1 MRKLLQFRKL
11 IGLDGHWGWYLASY
25 PATAVLEV
33 VGVGLVPLFF
43 AAVMD
48 PGAASRIPFVGRWL
62 GAELAEQVVPLGVGL
77 IAFFAFKNAALAVIT
92 FLQTRYLARCQ
103 ADLSTRL
110 LGIYLRQPYNFHLQ
124 RNSSELVRNATGV
137 TFNVFTGVVQPAC
150 TMATD
155 ALFVT
160 LIAAVLFVAA
170 PLATLVAVAVLGG
183 VSFAFYAAFR
193 RKVRVLGKE
202 HLDYS
207 TEMNKWLNQA
217 LGGVKEVKIFGREAF
232 FVERYHEQIT
242 AFSRS
247 YLWFMA
253 ISTLPRYFLE
263 TLFVA
268 AAALALLLVA
278 RGGAAQAA
286 LPTLV
291 LFGVAA
297 IRLMPSFIRMVSSA
311 GQIRFNMRAV
321 EAIRTELEQTT
332 GSETARGEVPRR
344 RMRRTLE
351 LQRLS
356 YTYPGAARP
365 ALAEVSLAL
374 PRGELMALVGRSGA
388 GKSTLVDILIGLH
401 APDAGRV
408 LVDGVDIHDDL
419 RGWQRS
425 IGYVPQHIF
434 LTDDSLARN
443 VAFGVPDAEID
454 PAQVRRALAS
464 AQLDAF
470 LAGLPQGL
478 DTRMG
483 ERGALLSGG
492 ERQRI
497 GIARAL
503 YHDPDVLVLDE
514 ATAALDRPTEAEIV
528 RLLLALAGSRTIVLI
543 AHSMATVRVCHQVVM
558 LAGGRV
564 VAAGPFAELSA
575 SNRSFQELA
584 DVA

>member
-1 MRKLLQFRKL
+1 MRKLIEFRKQ
-11 IGLDGHWGWYLASY
+11 IGLDGHWGWFLASF
-25 PATAVLEV
+25 PAISLLEV

-43 AAVMD
+43 AAVID
-48 PGAASRIPFVGRWL
+48 PDAASRIPFVGRWL
-62 GAELAEQVVPLGVGL
+62 GGSLAGHVVALGLWLV
-77 IAFFAFKNAALAVIT
+77 AFFAAKNAALALIT
-92 FLQTRYLARCQ
+92 FLQSRYVARCQ

-110 LGIYLRQPYNFHLQ
+110 LAIYLRQPYNFHLQ

-155 ALFVT
+155 ALFVA
-160 LIAAVLFVAA
+160 LVAAVLFAAA
-170 PLATLVAVAVLGG
+170 PLATLVAVAVLGA
-183 VSFAFYAAFR
+183 VSAGFYIVFR
-193 RKVRVLGKE
+193 RRVRALGQE
-202 HLDYS
+202 HLACS
-207 TEMNKWLNQA
+207 AEMMKWLNQA
-217 LGGVKEVKIFGREAF
+217 LGGVKEVKIFGRESF
-232 FVERYHEQIT
+232 FVERYHAQIA

-253 ISTLPRYFLE
+253 ISSLPRYFLE
-263 TLFVA
+263 TLFVG
-268 AAALALLLVA
+268 AAALALVLVA
-278 RGGAAQAA
+278 QGGAAQAA
-286 LPTLV
+286 LPKLV

-297 IRLMPSFIRMVSSA
+297 IRLMPSFIRMVNAA
-311 GQIRFNMRAV
+311 GMIRFNMQAV
-321 EAIRTELEQTT
+321 DAVRTELAQDVPPAQWRE
-332 GSETARGEVPRR
+332 APRR
-344 RMRRTLE
+344 RMLRTLE
-351 LQRLS
+351 LEQLT
-356 YTYPGAARP
+356 YTYPAALRP
-365 ALAEVSLAL
+365 ALANVSLAL

-401 APDAGRV
+401 APDSGRV
-408 LVDGVDIHDDL
+408 LVDGADIHDDL
-419 RGWQRS
+419 RAWQRS

-454 PAQVRRALAS
+454 AAGVRRALAA
-464 AQLDAF
+464 AQLEGF

-528 RLLLALAGSRTIVLI
+528 RLLQALAGSRTIVLI
-543 AHSMATVRVCHQVVM
+543 AHSMATVRVCHKVVM

-564 VAAGPFAELSA
+564 VAAGPYAELSA
-575 SNRSFQELA
+575 ANRSFQELA